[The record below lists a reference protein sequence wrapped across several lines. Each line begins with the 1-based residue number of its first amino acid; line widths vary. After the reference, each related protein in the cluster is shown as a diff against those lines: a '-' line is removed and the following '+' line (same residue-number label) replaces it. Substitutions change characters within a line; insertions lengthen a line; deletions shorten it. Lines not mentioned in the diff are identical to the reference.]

1 MSCLYL
7 TFSILAQSADFLHIL
22 RLKYRKDEKGKGK
35 GGRGVGGNLVRNKK
49 LH

>member
-1 MSCLYL
+1 MSCLYSTL
-7 TFSILAQSADFLHIL
+7 SILAQSADFLHIL

-35 GGRGVGGNLVRNKK
+35 KGGGNLVRNKK